1 MTAIDGDK
9 RVARAGAGRSGT
21 GLFSMW
27 RNTRM
32 VVLTAISASLF
43 AALLIPFKLL
53 PLIPGVTELRPANA
67 IPILCSFL
75 FGPAAAWGAAIG
87 NIIGDF
93 FGGFGPGAIFG
104 AAGNFFYGLLPY
116 RLWRA
121 FSNADPTP
129 STAAQWLGFA
139 AVLAIA
145 SAACA
150 LVIGWGLN
158 ALGFVPFAALANIV
172 FVNNFAVSLV
182 LAPLLL
188 HAVYGRVRASG
199 LSYDE
204 LRVESPRR
212 PMTRWLGAAVVA
224 LATLGGMLV
233 GNLVALGYVTV
244 PGESIAAVQ
253 VTIAVAPFIVLLIVG
268 TALL

>member
-1 MTAIDGDK
+1 MEAQ
-9 RVARAGAGRSGT
+9 AGGEGRPAT

-67 IPILCSFL
+67 IPVLCSFL
-75 FGPAAAWGAAIG
+75 FGPAGAWGAAIG
-87 NIIGDF
+87 NLIGDF

-104 AAGNFFYGLLPY
+104 ALGNFLYGLLPY

-121 FSNADPTP
+121 FSSGDPTP
-129 STAAQWLGFA
+129 SSPGRWLGLA
-139 AVLAIA
+139 AVIAIS

-150 LVIGWGLN
+150 LVVGWGLN
-158 ALGFVPFAALANIV
+158 ALGFVPFAALANII
-172 FVNNFAVSLV
+172 FLNNFIVSLV

-188 HAVYGRVRASG
+188 HALYGRVRATG
-199 LSYDE
+199 LCYDD
-204 LRVESPRR
+204 LRNETPRR
-212 PMTRWLGAAVVA
+212 FRVLGAAVTTV
-224 LATLGGMLV
+224 ATLGGLLV
-233 GNLVALGYVTV
+233 GNLVAFGYVSM
-244 PGESIAAVQ
+244 GGDAAAASQ
-253 VTIAVAPFIVLLIVG
+253 VTVAVAPFIVALVVGVCLL
-268 TALL
+268 

>member
-1 MTAIDGDK
+1 MA
-9 RVARAGAGRSGT
+9 ASGAAQGASHT
-21 GLFSMW
+21 GLLSMW

-67 IPILCSFL
+67 VPVLCSFL

-104 AAGNFFYGLLPY
+104 AVGNFVYGLLPY

-121 FSNADPTP
+121 FTTGDPTP
-129 STAAQWLGFA
+129 TSPARWLGLV
-139 AVLAIA
+139 AVLAVA

-150 LVIGWGLN
+150 LIIGWGLN
-158 ALGFVPFAALANIV
+158 ALGFVPFAALANII
-172 FVNNFAVSLV
+172 FFNNFVVSVL

-188 HAVYGRVRASG
+188 RALFERVRATG
-199 LSYDE
+199 LCYDD
-204 LRVESPRR
+204 LRNERPRR
-212 PMTRWLGAAVVA
+212 FRKLGALITTA
-224 LATLGGMLV
+224 ATVGGMV
-233 GNLVALGYVTV
+233 AGNLVALGYVST
-244 PGESIAAVQ
+244 GGDAIAASQ
-253 VTIAVAPFIVLLIVG
+253 VTVAVAPFLV
-268 TALL
+268 ALLVGIALL

>member
-1 MTAIDGDK
+1 MAPGE
-9 RVARAGAGRSGT
+9 RGSAAAET
-21 GLFSMW
+21 GLLTMW

-67 IPILCSFL
+67 VPVLCSFL
-75 FGPAAAWGAAIG
+75 FGPAGAWGAAIG
-87 NIIGDF
+87 NLIGDF

-104 AAGNFFYGLLPY
+104 ALGNFVYGLLPY

-121 FSNADPTP
+121 FSDADPTP
-129 STAAQWLGFA
+129 SSPGQWGGL
-139 AVLAIA
+139 VLVMLVA

-158 ALGFVPFAALANIV
+158 ALGFVPFAALANIILL
-172 FVNNFAVSLV
+172 NNFVVSLL

-188 HAVYGRVRASG
+188 HALYRRVRATG
-199 LSYDE
+199 LCYDD
-204 LRVESPRR
+204 LRQEKARR
-212 PMTRWLGAAVVA
+212 FPKLGALLVTVA
-224 LATLGGMLV
+224 TFGGLLA
-233 GNLVALGYVTV
+233 GNMVALGFVSLGGDAV
-244 PGESIAAVQ
+244 AAAQ
-253 VTIAVAPFIVLLIVG
+253 VTTVVAPFIVLLIVG
-268 TALL
+268 IVLL

>member
-1 MTAIDGDK
+1 MTA
-9 RVARAGAGRSGT
+9 RPPAGGTATSGT
-21 GLFSMW
+21 GLFAMW

-67 IPILCSFL
+67 VPVVCSFL

-87 NIIGDF
+87 NVIGDF
-93 FGGFGPGAIFG
+93 FGGFGPGALFG

-116 RLWRA
+116 YLWRA
-121 FSNADPTP
+121 FSAADPTP
-129 STAAQWLGFA
+129 SAAGQWVGFA
-139 AVLAIA
+139 LVLAVA

-158 ALGFVPFAALANIV
+158 ALGFVPFAALANIIFFND
-172 FVNNFAVSLV
+172 FVISIV

-188 HAVYGRVRASG
+188 HAVYGRVRAAG
-199 LSYDE
+199 LCYDD
-204 LRVESPRR
+204 LRVER
-212 PMTRWLGAAVVA
+212 PKRWRWLGAALVTVA
-224 LATLGGMLV
+224 SVGGLVV
-233 GNLVALGYVTV
+233 GNLVALGHL
-244 PGESIAAVQ
+244 SIAGDTLAATQ
-253 VTIAVAPFIVLLIVG
+253 VTMAVAPFLLLLVVGVVLL
-268 TALL
+268 

>member
-1 MTAIDGDK
+1 MATSESDD
-9 RVARAGAGRSGT
+9 RPSET
-21 GLFSMW
+21 GLLSMW

-67 IPILCSFL
+67 VPVLCSFL

-87 NIIGDF
+87 NLIGDF

-104 AAGNFFYGLLPY
+104 AFGNFVYGLLPY

-121 FSNADPTP
+121 FSQSDPTP
-129 STAAQWLGFA
+129 SSVGTSVALA
-139 AVLAIA
+139 AVMLVA

-158 ALGFVPFAALANIV
+158 ALGFVPFAALANIILL
-172 FVNNFAVSLV
+172 NNFVVSLL

-188 HAVYGRVRASG
+188 RALYQRVRATG
-199 LSYDE
+199 LCYDD
-204 LRVESPRR
+204 LRVEAPRR
-212 PMTRWLGAAVVA
+212 FRKLGALVVTA
-224 LATLGGMLV
+224 ATFGGLLA
-233 GNLVALGYVTV
+233 GNLVALGYVSLGGDAV
-244 PGESIAAVQ
+244 AASQ
-253 VTIAVAPFIVLLIVG
+253 VTVVVAPFIVLLIFG
-268 TALL
+268 IILL

>member
-1 MTAIDGDK
+1 MVTSDAESTG
-9 RVARAGAGRSGT
+9 RGRSAT
-21 GLFSMW
+21 GLLSMW

-32 VVLTAISASLF
+32 VVLTAICASLF

-87 NIIGDF
+87 NVIGDF
-93 FGGFGPGAIFG
+93 FGGFGPGALFG
-104 AAGNFFYGLLPY
+104 AAGNFLYGLLPY

-121 FSNADPTP
+121 FSDRDPTP
-129 STAAQWLGFA
+129 ATPLQWLAFA

-150 LVIGWGLN
+150 LVVGWGLN
-158 ALGFVPFAALANIV
+158 ALGFVPFAALANII
-172 FVNNFAVSLV
+172 FFNNFAVSLV

-199 LSYDE
+199 LAYDE
-204 LRVESPRR
+204 LRAEKPRR
-212 PMTRWLGAAVVA
+212 RSTRWFGAGVVA
-224 LATLGGMLV
+224 FATSGGMLV
-233 GNLVALGYVTV
+233 GNLVALGYWSV
-244 PGESIAAVQ
+244 PGGGIIAAQ
-253 VTIAVAPFIVLLIVG
+253 VTTAVTPFIVLLILG
-268 TALL
+268 ALLL